1 MSMKNKSST
10 LKNLNNPTYFL
21 PIATILAQW
30 CTRASLLPAILSQ
43 ANWQLILGVYFIGAL
58 IGPYVLGNLSDHISR
73 KWSMVFGLIFVVL
86 AQIVAVW
93 GLYIVRHEYLTLYL
107 GIAAAIHGAMGNP
120 SPAAQAAISETVY
133 EKDKNRIRKVISLSL
148 PLRYIP
154 IFLGL
159 CAINAPIP
167 KGLFV
172 LPTLIFSGLTLGG
185 VYFFF
190 VNPNKERV
198 EL

>member
-1 MSMKNKSST
+1 MKNST
-10 LKNLNNPTYFL
+10 SLKNLDNPAYFL
-21 PIATILAQW
+21 PVAAILAQW
-30 CTRASLLPAILSQ
+30 CTRASLLPVILLQ
-43 ANWQLILGVYFIGAL
+43 ANWQLTLGVYFIGAL
-58 IGPYVLGNLSDHISR
+58 IGPYVLGDLSDNISR
-73 KWSMVFGLIFVVL
+73 KWSMIFGLIFVVL

-120 SPAAQAAISETVY
+120 SPAAQAAISETIY
-133 EKDKNRIRKVISLSL
+133 EKDRDRIRKVISLSL
-148 PLRYIP
+148 PLRYVP

-167 KGLFV
+167 RGLFV
-172 LPTLIFSGLTLGG
+172 LPMLILSGLTLGA

-190 VNPNKERV
+190 INPNKEKV